1 MMLRIREAECTQMI
15 GDLRQRIAELEVQV
29 EKRTISEWRSID
41 VDLLESR
48 IDYPWSNLR

>member
-29 EKRTISEWRSID
+29 EKTTTRPVEID
-41 VDLLESR
+41 RRQSSR
-48 IDYPWSNLR
+48 IKN